1 MGLHTLFASAFQ
13 TPAPNS
19 QYLLS
24 LLSSLQ
30 NTRGFINTLT
40 YPAVLFPAECL
51 RITHELIGKY
61 FLSEDYILQYFHDKG
76 IRFPI
81 SLAEFLSR
89 VDIK

>member
-1 MGLHTLFASAFQ
+1 MTAIKTTMTVLKN
-13 TPAPNS
+13 P
-19 QYLLS
+19 
-24 LLSSLQ
+24 
-30 NTRGFINTLT
+30 